1 MEGGTLSSPRLRH
14 RGPRPRGGA
23 WLLAQE
29 APGQSKSH
37 TLVRRPTGGRQNPV
51 SAPPPHTHTMSAL
64 WLQSEGEGR
73 SGTAKEML
81 ALEA

>member
-29 APGQSKSH
+29 APGESKSH
-37 TLVRRPTGGRQNPV
+37 TVVRRPTGAGE
-51 SAPPPHTHTMSAL
+51 AEPPLHTHTMSAL

-81 ALEA
+81 ALEAR

>member
-1 MEGGTLSSPRLRH
+1 MGPGSWLRKHLDSRKVTLWST
-14 RGPRPRGGA
+14 GPRGA
-23 WLLAQE
+23 GRTLYL
-29 APGQSKSH
+29 PPH
-37 TLVRRPTGGRQNPV
+37 T
-51 SAPPPHTHTMSAL
+51 HTHTMSAL